1 MTFRER
7 VEEGLKGS
15 YQGLENG
22 LGKRINRYI
31 FNVQR
36 SCYTLIGGLSG
47 SAKTTLVDFIILN
60 ALEDAIAK
68 KVTINIFYYCFE
80 INEEQK
86 KAIWMSI
93 LIYKNYGIFIPP
105 ETIKG
110 LGDNRLNKDQKK
122 IVDAEQDNLDMLF
135 SKIKWVFEPTNPTG
149 IYKELWRHMETR
161 GTFVKE
167 PYTDEEGTKR
177 ERIVKFLLNDPNE
190 YNIAVGDHI
199 ALCKFERG
207 FDLKR
212 NLDKLSE
219 YSMTLRNLFG
229 ISFFWLQQFNQGL
242 SSVERQKFKG
252 VDISP
257 QQSDFKDSTN
267 PYADADVV
275 IGLMNAHKMDMETCL
290 GYNINVKDEKYNLK
304 DRFRMLKVIKNR
316 LSRDSIAVGLLFL
329 PEAGSFE
336 ELPKPDEILRSQALM
351 DKYNKLINE
360 R

>member
-7 VEEGLKGS
+7 VEEGLKGK
-15 YQGLENG
+15 YQGLDNG
-22 LGKRINRYI
+22 LGRINRYI
-31 FNVQR
+31 FGVQR
-36 SCYTLIGGLSG
+36 ACYTLIGGLSG

-60 ALEDAIAK
+60 ALEEAMSKNI
-68 KVTINIFYYCFE
+68 TINIFYYSFE
-80 INEEQK
+80 MNEEHK
-86 KAIWMSI
+86 KATWMSI
-93 LIYKNYGIFIPP
+93 LIYKKYGIFIAP
-105 ETIKG
+105 EVIKG
-110 LGDNRLNKDQKK
+110 FGDNRLTKDQKQ
-122 IVDAEQDNLDMLF
+122 IVDDEMDNLELLF
-135 SKIKWVFEPTNPTG
+135 SKINWIFEVTNPTG
-149 IYKELWRHMETR
+149 IYKELWRHMESR
-161 GTFVKE
+161 GTFIKE
-167 PYTDEEGTKR
+167 PYVDEDGTKK

-190 YNIAVGDHI
+190 YNISVIDHI
-199 ALCKFERG
+199 ALSKIERG

-219 YSMTLRNLFG
+219 YNIVLRNLFG
-229 ISFFWLQQFNQGL
+229 MTSFWLQQFNQGL

-267 PYADADVV
+267 PYTDADVV

-316 LSRDSIAVGLLFL
+316 LSRDGIAIGLLFL

-336 ELPKPDEILRSQALM
+336 ELPKPDEILRSQSLM